1 VISQLRHRNPEVEAL
16 VDITRLPDM
25 DGIRQDGEMITLGAC
40 VTHAQTALSP
50 LVREKAAIL
59 AIIRYAPSSLEIYR
73 KARFRM
79 NLRDR

>member
-1 VISQLRHRNPEVEAL
+1 VISQLRHRDLEVEAL
-16 VDITRLPDM
+16 VGITRLPDM

-40 VTHAQTALSP
+40 VTHAQMALSP